1 MQFSRLF
8 LLISIFV
15 LGSISTSSYANIVY
29 SDTTVVETSYPV
41 DKKNPAKKKKK
52 RFRKKLRKKALFKA
66 PEKVNKTQD
75 AGAIIGITSIILIL
89 LLPIIFII
97 IGGLTGG
104 LGWLIAGSILMG
116 LSLILGYLLISIQI
130 TPFPYLGLII
140 CLFFLLA
147 CLAFFLWA
155 LITALPLIF
164 TLSIIFGSIAIL
176 GLLLL
181 LFTGIF

>member
-1 MQFSRLF
+1 MQFPRLF

-41 DKKNPAKKKKK
+41 DKKKPVKKKKK
-52 RFRKKLRKKALFKA
+52 RFRKKFGKKALFKA

-75 AGAIIGITSIILIL
+75 AVTIIAISAIILIL
-89 LLPIIFII
+89 LLPLIFII

-104 LGWLIAGSILMG
+104 LGWIIAGAILMG
-116 LSLILGYLLISIQI
+116 LSLISGYLLIF
-130 TPFPYLGLII
+130 TRVAPFPIFGLII
-140 CLFFLLA
+140 CLFFLLV
-147 CLAFFLWA
+147 CLAFFFWA
-155 LITALPLIF
+155 LIAVLPLIF
-164 TLSIIFGSIAIL
+164 TLSIIFGSIALL

-181 LFTGIF
+181 LFTSIF